1 MDFQSRDQPKERE
14 ADIRDVARASDL
26 PMAKCDVGGSL
37 QTTGSD
43 DPGLVGV
50 LLALQPIGDDRI
62 MVATEHVPDQM
73 GASEVLTA
81 DLRGGVRSTSAHL
94 QETTVL
100 VPSLVERLH
109 DLTSVPKSRVTG
121 DCHAR
126 FREGL
131 GVQFP
136 RPTRF
141 FIMGDVGKG
150 EKVMVVGVL
159 EVFGRDG
166 CGLAT
171 EKFGGLALARCR

>member
-1 MDFQSRDQPKERE
+1 
-14 ADIRDVARASDL
+14 
-26 PMAKCDVGGSL
+26 MAKCDVGGSL

-43 DPGLVGV
+43 DPGLAGV
-50 LLALQPIGDDRI
+50 LLALQPIGDDRT

-73 GASEVLTA
+73 GASEVFTA
-81 DLRGGVRSTSAHL
+81 DLWGGVRSTSAHL

-109 DLTSVPKSRVTG
+109 DLTSAPKSRVTG

-136 RPTRF
+136 RPTRSRYSPRR
-141 FIMGDVGKG
+141 G
-150 EKVMVVGVL
+150 ESAKTTGPRSWWNPSV
-159 EVFGRDG
+159 R
-166 CGLAT
+166 
-171 EKFGGLALARCR
+171 